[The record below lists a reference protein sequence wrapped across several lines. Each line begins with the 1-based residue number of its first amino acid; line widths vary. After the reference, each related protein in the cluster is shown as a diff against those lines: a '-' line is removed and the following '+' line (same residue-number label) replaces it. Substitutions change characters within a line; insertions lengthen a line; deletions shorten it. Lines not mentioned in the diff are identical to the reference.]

1 MTSPAAGPPLPLA
14 GTRILSL
21 EQYGAGPYGTMMLA
35 QLGAEVIKLEPP
47 RGGDSSRAT
56 GPHFLGPD
64 DSHFYQ
70 TFNLNKR
77 SLTLDLK
84 APEGQRIL
92 HALVATAD
100 AVTNNARGD
109 QPAKLGLDYAALGPV
124 KPAIVCVH
132 ASAYGRDGARAAWPG
147 YDYLMQAEAGF
158 LSVTGEPDQPPTRFG
173 LSMVD
178 FMTGQM
184 LATATLAGIMGARAT
199 GRGRDYDIALLDAA
213 LHQLSYPATWYL
225 NEGEVI
231 ERQPRSA
238 HPSVVP
244 SQLYRTADGWIFVM
258 AQLPKFWDRLVAALD
273 QAELARDPRFSTVEA
288 RRANRA
294 ALTQA
299 LDALF
304 ETQPTHVWIAR
315 LGGVCPV
322 APVHTLPQALD
333 HPETLAR
340 GMVTTVDHPARPGL
354 RVLGNPVRIDQRRL
368 PAAPAPALGQDTDD
382 LLESLG
388 HGPGEIARLRDMGV
402 I

>member
-1 MTSPAAGPPLPLA
+1 MSLPLPLA

-64 DSHFYQ
+64 DSLFYQ
-70 TFNLNKR
+70 SFNLNKR

-84 APEGQRIL
+84 TAGGKAIL
-92 HALVATAD
+92 HRLVETAD

-109 QPAKLGLDYAALGPV
+109 QPAKLGLTYAALAPRN
-124 KPAIVCVH
+124 PRIVCVH
-132 ASAYGRDGARAAWPG
+132 ASAYGRDNERAAWPG

-158 LSVTGEPDQPPTRFG
+158 LSVTGEPDAPPTRFG

-184 LATATLAGIMGARAT
+184 LATATLAGILGARAT
-199 GRGRDYDIALLDAA
+199 GKGRDYDVSLIDAA
-213 LHQLSYPATWYL
+213 LHQTSYPATWYL
-225 NEGEVI
+225 NAGDLVG
-231 ERQPRSA
+231 RTTRSA

-244 SQLYRTADGWIFVM
+244 SQLFRTADGWIFIM
-258 AQLPKFWDRLVAALD
+258 AQLPKFWLNLVNAIDAP
-273 QAELARDPRFSTVEA
+273 ELAEDPRFATVEA
-288 RRANRA
+288 RRQHRA
-294 ALTQA
+294 ELTDR
-299 LDALF
+299 LDSILMAH
-304 ETQPTHVWIAR
+304 PTSHWMAR

-322 APVHTLPQALD
+322 APVHDLAQALD
-333 HPETLAR
+333 NSFTQER
-340 GMVTTVDHPARPGL
+340 GMIQPVPHPDQPDMRMLANPIRVDGE
-354 RVLGNPVRIDQRRL
+354 RL
-368 PAAPAPALGQDTDD
+368 PATHAPKLGADTEAILGEAGFSPAD
-382 LLESLG
+382 
-388 HGPGEIARLRDMGV
+388 IAAFRAEGA